1 MDPRSL
7 TFFGV
12 ALILHSIVDGL
23 AIGVFKE
30 LANITVLAVSVI
42 IHKIPVAC
50 TLGTTFLSNGG
61 TLDQCQTKVVFILF
75 ILASPLGMIIGI
87 IAAEMEGGLVLMVI
101 QALSGGIFIYLA
113 CCDLIIH

>member
-1 MDPRSL
+1 
-7 TFFGV
+7 
-12 ALILHSIVDGL
+12 LILHSIVDGL
-23 AIGVFKE
+23 AIGVFQE
-30 LANITVLAVSVI
+30 LANITVLAISVI

-61 TLDQCQTKVVFILF
+61 TWEQMNTKVVFILF
-75 ILASPLGMIIGI
+75 ILASPVGMIIGM
-87 IAAEMEGGLVLMVI
+87 IAAEMEGGLVLMII